1 MIRVTALAALLSPA
15 LLATPLAAQD
25 PLPAPAAAPLPTE
38 SSDSP
43 GGEGDAAQ
51 ASATETRLTLE
62 QAMLLRCSAAFALVA
77 NRQIRGEEW
86 ALAYPPLAE
95 QGREFFVQATSRL
108 IDELQISE
116 NVLAEVIYA
125 EAGKLGQPNLDQIMP
140 VCLTL
145 LPPEDLG

>member
-1 MIRVTALAALLSPA
+1 MIRLIPVFAAL
-15 LLATPLAAQD
+15 LLATPLAAQEAA
-25 PLPAPAAAPLPTE
+25 PAP
-38 SSDSP
+38 
-43 GGEGDAAQ
+43 Q
-51 ASATETRLTLE
+51 AEIRLTLE

-77 NRQIRGEEW
+77 DRQIRGEEW

-95 QGREFFVQATSRL
+95 QGREFFVQATARL

-125 EAGKLGQPNLDQIMP
+125 EAGKLGQPNLDQVMP

-145 LPPEDLG
+145 LPPEPHG